1 MKAMLQKEL
10 KEILRTYRWLLLPC
24 VFLVLGLG
32 QPIAFKL
39 MPEILKNSL
48 PPGTTL
54 VMPPTAPMDVLKA
67 TLGQFNQ
74 MGVLMVILVVM
85 GTVAQEK
92 ASGVAAAVLVK
103 PVARGAYLAAK
114 FFACSLLAAVAFWL
128 GLGASAYYTQALI
141 GPVDWQAAWSG
152 GLVYLLY
159 LLITVA
165 LAILASTLFSGQA
178 SAGGAALL
186 GILALTLLPKLA
198 SWSERLFPGA
208 LIGQAEKIF
217 AGKEPEL
224 LWQPLA
230 FNAGLIVVLLTAA
243 VLILKRQEL

>member
-10 KEILRTYRWLLLPC
+10 REILRTYRWLLLPY

-54 VMPPTAPMDVLKA
+54 VLPPAAPMDILKS

-74 MGVLMVILVVM
+74 MGVIMVILAAM
-85 GTVAQEK
+85 GSVAQEK

-103 PVARGAYLAAK
+103 PVGRGVYLLVK
-114 FFACSLLAAVAFWL
+114 FFAYSLLTALAFWL
-128 GLGASAYYTQALI
+128 GLGASAYYTQILI
-141 GPVDWQAAWSG
+141 GPIDWQAALSG
-152 GLVYLLY
+152 GLVYLVY
-159 LLITVA
+159 LIVA
-165 LAILASTLFSGQA
+165 VSLTILASTLFSGQGA
-178 SAGGAALL
+178 AGGAAFL
-186 GILALTLLPKLA
+186 GILALSLLPKLA
-198 SWSERLFPGA
+198 SWSDRLFPAA

-217 AGKEPEL
+217 AGKAPEL
-224 LWQPLA
+224 LWQPLT
-230 FNAGLIVVLLTAA
+230 FNVGLIIVLLAA
-243 VLILKRQEL
+243 AIYVLKRQEL